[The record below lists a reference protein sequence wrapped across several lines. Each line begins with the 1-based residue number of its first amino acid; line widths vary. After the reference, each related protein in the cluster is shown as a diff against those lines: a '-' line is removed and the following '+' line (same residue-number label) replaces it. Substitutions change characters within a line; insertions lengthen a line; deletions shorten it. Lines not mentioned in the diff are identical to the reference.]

1 MTVSEY
7 ISSHNPFR
15 FVHAD
20 HNERIHEQVINSP
33 NDYEVVRVRRLRG
46 YIFLEVREISKK
58 YN

>member
-20 HNERIHEQVINSP
+20 HDERIHEKVINSP